1 MPPAGE
7 SDPDPRAAPELPPKA
22 EVEPV
27 LAALQDLADAA
38 DDITAI
44 ARLIREHAPRMEEDR
59 ARLLTYREIIAA
71 APRPLIGAV
80 LTDAIA
86 RFEAAGTRYRQA
98 HGRVLQSEGM
108 TLQEIAALWGLTRQR
123 VSELLQSADG
133 RGRRR
138 GRPPGP
144 RPAAPGPVG

>member
-7 SDPDPRAAPELPPKA
+7 IDPPAASGAPQQA

-27 LAALQDLADAA
+27 LAALRDLADAA

-44 ARLIREHAPRMEEDR
+44 ARLIREYAPRVEEGR
-59 ARLLTYREIIAA
+59 ARLLSYRDIIAA

-108 TLQEIAALWGLTRQR
+108 TLREIAALWGLTRQR
-123 VSELLQSADG
+123 VSELLQNADDT
-133 RGRRR
+133 GRRR
-138 GRPPGP
+138 RRPPGP
-144 RPAAPGPVG
+144 AT

>member
-1 MPPAGE
+1 MPPA
-7 SDPDPRAAPELPPKA
+7 SAPDPGRPSRAET
-22 EVEPV
+22 EPV
-27 LAALQDLADAA
+27 LAALEDLADAA

-44 ARLIREHAPRMEEDR
+44 ARLIREYAPQIEEGRAQRMS
-59 ARLLTYREIIAA
+59 YRDIVAA

-123 VSELLQSADG
+123 VSELLQNADG
-133 RGRRR
+133 GRRR
-138 GRPPGP
+138 RPPAP
-144 RPAAPGPVG
+144 RTDPGSTG